1 MRREDLEQQL
11 MMAARD
17 QGVSSV
23 LFRNAIGRKLGLS
36 VTDNEC
42 MSFLA
47 IKGVATP
54 SELAQYTG
62 LTTGSVTAML
72 DRLEQA
78 GFITR
83 KPNPNDRR
91 GSLVQ
96 ASKKWMASAGPLTMG
111 VQQSHK
117 ELLARYSDAEL
128 AVIIS
133 FLQGFVKNVQQSTTQ
148 IVAS

>member
-1 MRREDLEQQL
+1 MSRQELEQQV

-17 QGVSSV
+17 QGVCSV

-42 MSFLA
+42 LSFLA

-62 LTTGSVTAML
+62 MTTGSATAML
-72 DRLEQA
+72 DRLERAQ
-78 GFITR
+78 FIRR

-91 GSLVQ
+91 GTLVE
-96 ASKKWMASAGPLTMG
+96 ATKKWMETAGPLTAH
-111 VQQSHK
+111 VQQAHK
-117 ELLARYSDAEL
+117 ALIADYSDEEL
-128 AVIIS
+128 AVIAS
-133 FLQGFVKNVQQSTTQ
+133 FLQGFAKNVQASTTQ
-148 IVAS
+148 VLES